1 MVALPVPVP
10 ASPIEIPPAFGLP
23 TVTTPFPH
31 PVTVPTSSPGAGDPP
46 PTMRPSDLLTLPC
59 GEASTPAWDAVAA
72 KLNKAA
78 TDKAMPVN
86 FTFVFVFMNNLI
98 SVGQPRNSS
107 SDDAW
112 TLSPEGGANRS
123 RIARYGK
130 ALKQV

>member
-1 MVALPVPVP
+1 
-10 ASPIEIPPAFGLP
+10 
-23 TVTTPFPH
+23 
-31 PVTVPTSSPGAGDPP
+31 
-46 PTMRPSDLLTLPC
+46 MRPSDLLTLPC